1 MSRPAPHSHYPTLAA
16 LCFAFSV
23 AVAPFVGSAWV
34 TSASPFVRGAVLLF
48 GPLSF
53 LAWVVLT
60 IRSLHLLGLAY
71 WSLAS
76 TYVILVS
83 ELAAAVLA
91 LVAGSLHTP
100 GSVCDW
106 REALLWT
113 AAMTCL
119 AGLTWSASYNW
130 RKAGSLQIAVSVT
143 VLQLITGS
151 LIVLILMLRS
161 RPPEKS
167 RAD

>member
-1 MSRPAPHSHYPTLAA
+1 
-16 LCFAFSV
+16 
-23 AVAPFVGSAWV
+23 
-34 TSASPFVRGAVLLF
+34 
-48 GPLSF
+48 
-53 LAWVVLT
+53 
-60 IRSLHLLGLAY
+60 
-71 WSLAS
+71 
-76 TYVILVS
+76 
-83 ELAAAVLA
+83 
-91 LVAGSLHTP
+91 
-100 GSVCDW
+100 
-106 REALLWT
+106 
-113 AAMTCL
+113 MTCL